1 MKLIRQFVDECLD
14 GDWNRLANIDP
25 SGCYDPNKPIAGSD
39 WLKCPGR
46 NFDCDDCE
54 LSRAVYRE
62 VWGLEF
68 PQYRGD
74 TMNSFRTVFGRE
86 RITREV
92 VDGPWAFVGSAA
104 DERFALPDRLRD
116 RIRDF
121 FWAYHTIGNFIPLP
135 NAAVNGKTLNMYR
148 AGIWKDSFGAFLSA
162 VGMYLDGRGM
172 NCGRPQLP
180 ELFVKLMDANAFF
193 WDRYRGRFEEYVHD
207 FFLEEYFDDD
217 RNVMDIPQVYWWNK
231 SLSADEYIA
240 AATRFLD
247 LSEKVIAARAERIVA
262 ALECTCLCERMPGRT
277 DIVNRD
283 M

>member
-1 MKLIRQFVDECLD
+1 
-14 GDWNRLANIDP
+14 
-25 SGCYDPNKPIAGSD
+25 
-39 WLKCPGR
+39 
-46 NFDCDDCE
+46 
-54 LSRAVYRE
+54 
-62 VWGLEF
+62 
-68 PQYRGD
+68 
-74 TMNSFRTVFGRE
+74 
-86 RITREV
+86 
-92 VDGPWAFVGSAA
+92 
-104 DERFALPDRLRD
+104 
-116 RIRDF
+116 
-121 FWAYHTIGNFIPLP
+121 
-135 NAAVNGKTLNMYR
+135 
-148 AGIWKDSFGAFLSA
+148 
-162 VGMYLDGRGM
+162 M

-247 LSEKVIAARAERIVA
+247 LSEKVIAGRAERIVA
-262 ALECTCLCERMPGRT
+262 VLECACLRERMLGTT